1 MQTIVNT
8 TRTALLNAHERW
20 PEAIDMELWTF
31 EFRHAVDNWNSTP
44 MKALGYSTP
53 DEVFS
58 GLTSR
63 SNPRNQ
69 TFKNFHPLTV
79 LYTFWTKP

>member
-1 MQTIVNT
+1 
-8 TRTALLNAHERW
+8 
-20 PEAIDMELWTF
+20 MELWTF
-31 EFRHAVDNWNSTP
+31 AFRHAMDNWNSTP
-44 MKALGYSTP
+44 MKALEYRTL

-69 TFKNFHPLTV
+69 TLKNFHPFGCPVYILDKAITDGKK
-79 LYTFWTKP
+79 LPKWDTHS